1 MSEDKNK
8 LLREAVDEWV
18 EKKLIPYIAD
28 DSTDCDKEGNYKETD
43 PGKEPLSLS
52 CPFYMGITEEYA
64 SHTKSNRVMII
75 GQEARHYGLWKN
87 DRFRPGYISNE
98 SQEWAI
104 EYLLCQLKMPK
115 ANSRFNHEYNKSRF
129 WQTFRTLND
138 NDINVC
144 WNNVDKVYYSRG
156 NHEYKGTL
164 TYEGEE
170 YLSAQYGLDKK
181 SLLQREIEIAD
192 PDAILF
198 VTGPYYYKSM
208 AIAFGVLPE
217 KLDGK
222 LNTNNNIADITN
234 VLSIGKPAYWT
245 YHPAN
250 RLGINSAQEFLARYK
265 KL

>member
-1 MSEDKNK
+1 MNEDKNK
-8 LLREAVDEWV
+8 RLREAVEEWV

-28 DSTDCDKEGNYKETD
+28 ESTDCDKEGNYKETK

-52 CPFYMGITEEYA
+52 CPFYMGITEEYEA
-64 SHTKSNRVMII
+64 RTKKSRVMII
-75 GQEARHYGLWKN
+75 GQEARHYGLWKENRN
-87 DRFRPGYISNE
+87 DFGYKPDE
-98 SQEWAI
+98 SQAWAI

-129 WQTFRTLND
+129 WHTFRTLND

-170 YLSAQYGLDKK
+170 YLSAQYGSDKK

-192 PDAILF
+192 PDALLF
-198 VTGPYYYKSM
+198 VTGPTYYKSM
-208 AIAFGVLPE
+208 AIAFGVSPE
-217 KLDGK
+217 KLEGK
-222 LNTNNNIADITN
+222 LDKDNNRIVDITTE
-234 VLSIGKPAYWT
+234 LSTPIPAYWT

-250 RLGINSAQEFLARYK
+250 RLEINSAKEFLAKYK
-265 KL
+265 E